1 MRLLIIED
9 DRDAA
14 EYLVKAFREVGHVA
28 DHAADGEEGLGL
40 ALDGGYDVLIIDRML
55 PKLDGLTVIGQLR
68 AKGNAAP
75 ALILSALG
83 AVDDRVRGL
92 RAGGDDYLPK
102 PYSFSELLARVE
114 VRARRHTG
122 RGEETQYRVAD
133 LELDRLSHRV
143 VRGSEEISLQPR
155 EFRLL
160 EYLMKHAGQVVTRTM
175 LLENVWDYHFDPQT
189 NIIDVHI
196 SRLRSKIDK
205 GFAQPLLHTVRG
217 AGYMIR
223 DGAR

>member
-14 EYLVKAFREVGHVA
+14 DYLVKAFREVGHVA
-28 DHAADGEEGLGL
+28 DLAADGEEGLSL
-40 ALDGGYDVLIIDRML
+40 ALDGGYDVMIIDRML
-55 PKLDGLTVIGQLR
+55 PKLDGLTVIGRLR
-68 AKGNAAP
+68 AKGNTAP

-114 VRARRHTG
+114 VLARRHTG

-143 VRGSEEISLQPR
+143 VRGSEEISL
-155 EFRLL
+155 
-160 EYLMKHAGQVVTRTM
+160 
-175 LLENVWDYHFDPQT
+175 
-189 NIIDVHI
+189 
-196 SRLRSKIDK
+196 
-205 GFAQPLLHTVRG
+205 
-217 AGYMIR
+217 
-223 DGAR
+223 